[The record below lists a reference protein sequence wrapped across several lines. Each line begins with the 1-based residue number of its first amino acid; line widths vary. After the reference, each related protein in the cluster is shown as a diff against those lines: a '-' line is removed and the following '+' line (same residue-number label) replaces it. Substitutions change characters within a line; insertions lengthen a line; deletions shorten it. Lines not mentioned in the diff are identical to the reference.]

1 MTAEQLA
8 KPCNAE
14 SAGSARQLGCM
25 ADAVEQCAKAN
36 AELARENDRLKAELA
51 DLRASVNA
59 KYWDGIR
66 EDNLRLEAELAEAR
80 ERIRH
85 FESTRVLDDAI
96 ARIFVLEARA
106 KIDGGNLDVKDR
118 KIADLEA
125 KLAARETADAQRPKV
140 TGDDLMVLKSLAYID
155 REKPHVRRAWSRA
168 IAFIESFG
176 ANFAGGANAKLTF
189 HSLQEQ
195 QKPWVKH
202 NFGERPTVWP
212 LLGLVE
218 ELGELCHSVLKDW
231 QGIRTNEDH
240 TAAAKDAIGDLVIFL
255 SDYCSSRCFDLQ
267 QIVEDTW
274 AKVQKR
280 DWKADPKNG
289 VSQGPDPSPPAA
301 NRRAECPEC
310 AVLRT
315 QRDTTNDIL
324 SEANRQH
331 AEALRCDV
339 TAGQLRIL
347 RGITQ
352 ENRDSMPIEMNDAEI
367 EAVTAAVAF
376 ITNFA
381 GGADAKIGS
390 VGYHDVD
397 EFYREED
404 AAQRPT
410 GLSTGG
416 HSNGFCTWSEPGP
429 AAAESEIKP

>member
-51 DLRASVNA
+51 
-59 KYWDGIR
+59 
-66 EDNLRLEAELAEAR
+66 EAR
-80 ERIRH
+80 RC
-85 FESTRVLDDAI
+85 
-96 ARIFVLEARA
+96 
-106 KIDGGNLDVKDR
+106 DV
-118 KIADLEA
+118 
-125 KLAARETADAQRPKV
+125 TADQLRILRGITQENRDSMPIEMNDAEIEAV
-140 TGDDLMVLKSLAYID
+140 TAAV
-155 REKPHVRRAWSRA
+155 
-168 IAFIESFG
+168 AFIT
-176 ANFAGGANAKLTF
+176 NFAGGADAKLTL

-218 ELGELCHSVLKDW
+218 ELGELCHAVLKDW

-289 VSQGPDPSPPAA
+289 
-301 NRRAECPEC
+301 
-310 AVLRT
+310 
-315 QRDTTNDIL
+315 
-324 SEANRQH
+324 
-331 AEALRCDV
+331 
-339 TAGQLRIL
+339 
-347 RGITQ
+347 
-352 ENRDSMPIEMNDAEI
+352 
-367 EAVTAAVAF
+367 
-376 ITNFA
+376 
-381 GGADAKIGS
+381 ADAKIGS

>member
-1 MTAEQLA
+1 VTAEQLA

-51 DLRASVNA
+51 
-59 KYWDGIR
+59 
-66 EDNLRLEAELAEAR
+66 EAR
-80 ERIRH
+80 RC
-85 FESTRVLDDAI
+85 
-96 ARIFVLEARA
+96 
-106 KIDGGNLDVKDR
+106 DV
-118 KIADLEA
+118 
-125 KLAARETADAQRPKV
+125 TADQLRILRGITQENRDSMPIEMNDAEIEAV
-140 TGDDLMVLKSLAYID
+140 TAAV
-155 REKPHVRRAWSRA
+155 
-168 IAFIESFG
+168 AFIT
-176 ANFAGGANAKLTF
+176 NFAGGADAKLTL

-218 ELGELCHSVLKDW
+218 ELGELCHAVLKDW